1 MKSNALK
8 TQSGY
13 DQSNGL
19 YPVGSGDVKK
29 LEINS
34 GLFNVFMKLSPNQAW
49 VVDEDSRLV
58 FGNPSFYKYFGL
70 QEEIAAGKLLTEL
83 VPAEVVD
90 AFYKKHIEVLNTGK
104 PVELLEKVK
113 WPDGTQFIFLVNI
126 FPVEGLSEKK
136 LLAGLAI
143 NIADKYATEKKLR
156 EMSDR
161 FLLLTR
167 ATSDAI
173 WEWDMQTG
181 QIFRNDALM
190 DMIGYQPVESRGLS
204 WWLRRVH
211 PEDRNRVADKV
222 KERTDEGKQTWEEEY
237 RFKCA
242 DGTYKHMHDKGYI
255 VYENGL
261 PIKMIGTLQ
270 DVSNLKELEEQLMSE
285 KLERQKEISETVI
298 RVQEKERSR
307 IGHELHD
314 NVNQILSTVKLF
326 VEMLSPTSAD
336 EKEIRQKSL
345 EYLGSAIEEIRKLS
359 KELVVPQLKK
369 ERLVDSI
376 RSLVE
381 DINISGVMDIR
392 FTHDQE
398 NELLSSGRKV
408 TIFRI
413 VQEQLK
419 NILKY
424 SKATQAQ
431 VFLQCKDNELQLFIS
446 DNGIGFDPKQV
457 TKGIGLSNIHDRVRF
472 YNGVV
477 ELESSHGKGCT
488 LKVYIPTTD

>member
-34 GLFNVFMKLSPNQAW
+34 GLFNVFMKLSPNLAW

-255 VYENGL
+255 VY
-261 PIKMIGTLQ
+261 
-270 DVSNLKELEEQLMSE
+270 
-285 KLERQKEISETVI
+285 
-298 RVQEKERSR
+298 
-307 IGHELHD
+307 
-314 NVNQILSTVKLF
+314 
-326 VEMLSPTSAD
+326 
-336 EKEIRQKSL
+336 
-345 EYLGSAIEEIRKLS
+345 
-359 KELVVPQLKK
+359 
-369 ERLVDSI
+369 
-376 RSLVE
+376 
-381 DINISGVMDIR
+381 
-392 FTHDQE
+392 
-398 NELLSSGRKV
+398 
-408 TIFRI
+408 
-413 VQEQLK
+413 
-419 NILKY
+419 
-424 SKATQAQ
+424 
-431 VFLQCKDNELQLFIS
+431 
-446 DNGIGFDPKQV
+446 
-457 TKGIGLSNIHDRVRF
+457 
-472 YNGVV
+472 
-477 ELESSHGKGCT
+477 
-488 LKVYIPTTD
+488 

>member
-1 MKSNALK
+1 MNMKSNALK
-8 TQSGY
+8 TNQS
-13 DQSNGL
+13 GL
-19 YPVGSGDVKK
+19 YPVNAEETVKR
-29 LEINS
+29 LEIAS
-34 GLFNVFMKLSPNQAW
+34 DLLNVFMKQSPNLAW
-49 VVDEDSRLV
+49 VVDEHAHLIFASQA
-58 FGNPSFYKYFGL
+58 FFKYFGL
-70 QEEIAAGKLLTEL
+70 KEEEATGKPLPEL
-83 VPAEVVD
+83 VPKEVAE
-90 AFYKKHIEVLNTGK
+90 ALYHKHEEVLKSNTST
-104 PVELLEKVK
+104 ELLQKVK
-113 WPDGTQFIFLVNI
+113 WPDGTQFIFHVNI
-126 FPVEGLSEKK
+126 FPIQCGSGRK
-136 LLAGLAI
+136 LLGGLAV
-143 NIADKYATEKKLR
+143 NLADKYATEKKLR

-161 FLLLTR
+161 YLLLSR

-190 DMIGYQPVESRGLS
+190 DMIGYQPVDSRGLS

-261 PIKMIGTLQ
+261 PVKMIGTLQ
-270 DVSNLKELEEQLMSE
+270 DVSDLKELEEQLMSE

-326 VEMLSPTSAD
+326 VDMFNPATRD
-336 EKEIRQKSL
+336 EKEIKQKSI
-345 EYLGSAIEEIRKLS
+345 EYLGTAIEEIRKLS

-369 ERLVDSI
+369 EKLVDSI
-376 RSLVE
+376 RSLVD
-381 DINISGVMDIR
+381 DIHISGVMNIG
-392 FTHDQE
+392 FTHDHE
-398 NELLSSGRKV
+398 NELLSPGRKV
-408 TIFRI
+408 TVFRI

-424 SKATQAQ
+424 SKAKQAN
-431 VFLQCKDNELQLFIS
+431 VLLQTRDNELQLIIS
-446 DNGIGFDPKQV
+446 DNGVGFDPKQI

-472 YNGVV
+472 YNGRV

-488 LKVYIPTTD
+488 LKVFIPTTD

>member
-1 MKSNALK
+1 
-8 TQSGY
+8 
-13 DQSNGL
+13 
-19 YPVGSGDVKK
+19 
-29 LEINS
+29 
-34 GLFNVFMKLSPNQAW
+34 
-49 VVDEDSRLV
+49 
-58 FGNPSFYKYFGL
+58 
-70 QEEIAAGKLLTEL
+70 
-83 VPAEVVD
+83 
-90 AFYKKHIEVLNTGK
+90 
-104 PVELLEKVK
+104 
-113 WPDGTQFIFLVNI
+113 
-126 FPVEGLSEKK
+126 
-136 LLAGLAI
+136 
-143 NIADKYATEKKLR
+143 
-156 EMSDR
+156 
-161 FLLLTR
+161 
-167 ATSDAI
+167 
-173 WEWDMQTG
+173 
-181 QIFRNDALM
+181 
-190 DMIGYQPVESRGLS
+190 
-204 WWLRRVH
+204 
-211 PEDRNRVADKV
+211 
-222 KERTDEGKQTWEEEY
+222 
-237 RFKCA
+237 
-242 DGTYKHMHDKGYI
+242 
-255 VYENGL
+255 
-261 PIKMIGTLQ
+261 MIGTLQ

-326 VEMLSPTSAD
+326 VEMLSPASAD

-431 VFLQCKDNELQLFIS
+431 VLLQCKDNELQLFIS

-457 TKGIGLSNIHDRVRF
+457 TTGIGLSNIHDRVRF

>member
-8 TQSGY
+8 TGNNYIQPKA
-13 DQSNGL
+13 L
-19 YPVGSGDVKK
+19 YPVGAVYKSH
-29 LEINS
+29 EI
-34 GLFNVFMKLSPNQAW
+34 GTELFNAFMQHSPNLAW
-49 VVDEDSRLV
+49 VVDEDDYLV
-58 FGNPSFYKYFGL
+58 FGNGSFYKYFGL
-70 QEEIAAGKLLTEL
+70 EAENCTGKLLPEL
-83 VPAEVVD
+83 VPAEVAD
-90 AFYKKHIEVLNTGK
+90 ALYKKHKEVLNTGK
-104 PVELLEKVK
+104 PVELVQKVK
-113 WPDGTQFIFLVNI
+113 WPDGSHFVFLINIFLIDNI
-126 FPVEGLSEKK
+126 SDKK
-136 LLAGLAI
+136 MLGGLAI
-143 NIADKYATEKKLR
+143 NLADKFAMEKKLR

-161 FLLLTR
+161 YLLLTR

-211 PEDRNRVADKV
+211 PEDRNRIADKV
-222 KERTDEGKQTWEEEY
+222 KERADEGKQTWEEEY

-242 DGTYKHMHDKGYI
+242 DGAYKHMHDKGYI

-261 PIKMIGTLQ
+261 PVKMIGTLQ
-270 DVSNLKELEEQLMSE
+270 DVSDLKELEEQLISE

-326 VEMLSPTSAD
+326 VDMLNPSVKD
-336 EKEIRQKSL
+336 ETEIKSKSL
-345 EYLGSAIEEIRKLS
+345 EYLNTAIEEIRKLS

-369 ERLVDSI
+369 EKLVDSI
-376 RSLVE
+376 RTLVD
-381 DINISGVMDIR
+381 DINISGVMKMS
-392 FTHDQE
+392 FSHDHE
-398 NELLSSGRKV
+398 NELLSAGRKV

-424 SKATQAQ
+424 SKASQAD
-431 VFLQCKDNELQLFIS
+431 VLLQTKDDELQLIIS
-446 DNGIGFDPKQV
+446 DNGIGFDPKQI
-457 TKGIGLSNIHDRVRF
+457 TKGIGISNIHDRVRF

-477 ELESSHGKGCT
+477 EISSSHGKGCT